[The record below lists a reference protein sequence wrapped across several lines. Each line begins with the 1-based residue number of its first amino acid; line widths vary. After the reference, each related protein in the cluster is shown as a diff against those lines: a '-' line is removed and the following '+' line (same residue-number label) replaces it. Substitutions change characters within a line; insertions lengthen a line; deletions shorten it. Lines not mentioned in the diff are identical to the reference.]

1 LDTLCHVKGA
11 DRIANTI
18 EDSDDKAQALSSI
31 AQLLAKSN
39 RVDEAIKAA
48 DAIKDS
54 YQKLEALSS
63 IAQFSAGSN
72 KLD

>member
-1 LDTLCHVKGA
+1 MTKP
-11 DRIANTI
+11 N
-18 EDSDDKAQALSSI
+18 LSSI

-63 IAQFSAGSN
+63 IAQLLAQFSAGSN